1 MYHSVSLSPPNLQSF
16 SIIMDSDAGKFTTNA
31 RDLQEAANLQ
41 ARLSA
46 AAAAAADAI
55 PKNTTQGNIVG
66 DEAIPTVSI
75 DEGAHKY
82 VLVSAVP
89 PSSSSGLEQSTTRLF
104 VYSKRNAKYHV
115 NVAEYLVPQLESS
128 GYTDIQIKGGGR
140 IRRDD
145 GDKRIHIFGHSYGF
159 GMADHALAKGV
170 VGRCAKYQN
179 YEVTW

>member
-1 MYHSVSLSPPNLQSF
+1 
-16 SIIMDSDAGKFTTNA
+16 MDSDASKFTTNA

-46 AAAAAADAI
+46 AAAAAAEAI
-55 PKNTTQGNIVG
+55 PKNTTPGNNRVD
-66 DEAIPTVSI
+66 DEAIPAVSI

-89 PSSSSGLEQSTTRLF
+89 PSSSSGLERSTTRLF

-159 GMADHALAKGV
+159 GMADHESAKGA
-170 VGRCAKYQN
+170 VGRCAKYQD